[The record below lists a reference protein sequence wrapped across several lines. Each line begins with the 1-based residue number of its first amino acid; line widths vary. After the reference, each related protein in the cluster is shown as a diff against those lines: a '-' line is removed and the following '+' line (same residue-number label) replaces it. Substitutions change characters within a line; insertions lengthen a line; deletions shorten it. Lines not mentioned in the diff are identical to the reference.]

1 MRKNKLLGA
10 LLAALVTL
18 VVAAPASAAVPRS
31 FFGVVPQ
38 VDPNQTEFARMGQGK
53 VGSYRWP
60 LSWRQVEPTE
70 GTFDWTATD
79 NLMAELAANN
89 MKPVP
94 FVCCVPE
101 FIHSDASKPPSGSAE
116 EEKYK
121 AFLRAAVER
130 YGPNGEFWTNPP
142 SLPILGSILDPGESL
157 PDNPIEDWQIYNEPN
172 SSTFYHPKPD
182 PAGYAHLLE
191 ISSKA
196 ITGVDPGAYIVLGGM
211 FGTPHP
217 QDGNAIDAWKFLGD
231 LYKRGAAPFFDAA
244 ASHPYSGNLDGI
256 KFQIEKF
263 RNQMKKHGDAGADI
277 WVTEMGWGSKKH
289 VQSALG
295 KSKKGQ
301 AKILKKAFNLLKGK
315 RGKWNIHGAMWFTFK
330 DHDDPNFCTWCDS
343 AGLFSKSFNPKPSWK
358 KFVKFT
364 GGKP

>member
-38 VDPNQTEFARMGQGK
+38 VDPSQAEFARMGKGK

-70 GTFDWTATD
+70 GTFDWTSTD
-79 NLMAELAANN
+79 NLMAELAVNN
-89 MKPVP
+89 IKPVP

-101 FIHSDASKPPSGSAE
+101 FIHSDASKPPSRLAGGGQVPGLPARGGP
-116 EEKYK
+116 
-121 AFLRAAVER
+121 ALRAER
-130 YGPNGEFWTNPP
+130 GVLDQPPVAADPPAGSRRCPN
-142 SLPILGSILDPGESL
+142 
-157 PDNPIEDWQIYNEPN
+157 NPIEDWQIYNEPN
-172 SSTFYHPKPD
+172 SSTFYHPQPD
-182 PAGYAHLLE
+182 PAGYEHLLE

-196 ITGVDPGAYIVLGGM
+196 IKDVDPGAYIVLGGM

-217 QDGNAIDAWKFLGD
+217 ADGNAIDAWKFLGK
-231 LYKRGAAPFFDAA
+231 LYDRGAKPFFDSA
-244 ASHPYSGNLDGI
+244 ASHPYSGNLAGI

-263 RNQMKKHGDAGADI
+263 RDQMKKHGDAGADI
-277 WVTEMGWGSKKH
+277 WVTEMGWGSKRH

-301 AKILKKAFNLLKGK
+301 AKILKKSFDLLKSK

-330 DHDDPNFCTWCDS
+330 DHDDPNFCTWCDN